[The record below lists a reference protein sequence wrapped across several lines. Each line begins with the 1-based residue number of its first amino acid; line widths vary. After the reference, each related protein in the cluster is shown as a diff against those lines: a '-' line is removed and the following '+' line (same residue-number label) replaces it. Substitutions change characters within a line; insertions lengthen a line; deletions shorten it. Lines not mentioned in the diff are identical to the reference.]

1 MAAKHLKLLKSA
13 HKGATSL
20 ILKTIKSTPA
30 DALESDLSVLP
41 VDLHSEE
48 LQRYEVVK
56 LLIKQYD
63 YIQPSMVGRNR
74 VYKMGSPFENIR
86 SLTKQILQFYR
97 RPKNGNVNQL
107 LLPKETTATFEI
119 FHVPNLWLTLP
130 ETELQL
136 PVPLE
141 NTNILQH

>member
-41 VDLHSEE
+41 IDLHSEE

-63 YIQPSMVGRNR
+63 YIQSSMVERNR

-86 SLTKQILQFYR
+86 SLTKQILQFLSQT
-97 RPKNGNVNQL
+97 K
-107 LLPKETTATFEI
+107 K
-119 FHVPNLWLTLP
+119 W
-130 ETELQL
+130 
-136 PVPLE
+136 
-141 NTNILQH
+141 